1 MASQQGRRE
10 PGDRSVFL
18 FHPPTP
24 SCQDSSITG
33 GTLQGD
39 GRLRTPPGEKRVSA
53 RRGRAGEKS
62 DFFSILL
69 VRWRQHRYDA
79 QRAAGAAGNFHRQ
92 GDHVESP
99 MWKVA

>member
-1 MASQQGRRE
+1 MASPQGRRE
-10 PGDRSVFL
+10 LGDRSVFL

-39 GRLRTPPGEKRVSA
+39 GRLRTTPGEKRVSA

-62 DFFSILL
+62 DFFNILL
-69 VRWRQHRYDA
+69 MRWRQHRYDA
-79 QRAAGAAGNFHRQ
+79 QRAAGPTGNFHRE
-92 GDHVESP
+92 GDHVESLIR
-99 MWKVA
+99 KSA